1 MPEDESFASPCNLIS
16 SLERPRCDSRSYVV
30 SVGKHFLILLWSCSF
45 DLLDYINWCKFLD
58 WDMKAVKQLTDENSA
73 E

>member
-1 MPEDESFASPCNLIS
+1 MLELSLSRPSDGKWESMPEDESFASPCNLIS
-16 SLERPRCDSRSYVV
+16 SLERP
-30 SVGKHFLILLWSCSF
+30 SF

-58 WDMKAVKQLTDENSA
+58 WDMKAVKQLTDENAA